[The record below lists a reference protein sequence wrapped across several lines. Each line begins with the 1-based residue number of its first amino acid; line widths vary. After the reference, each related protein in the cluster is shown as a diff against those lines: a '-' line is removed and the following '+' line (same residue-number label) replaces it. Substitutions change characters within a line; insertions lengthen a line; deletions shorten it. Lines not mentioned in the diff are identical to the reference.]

1 MSVSKWAYEP
11 DKCDGYPCPGDC
23 YSCIHGS
30 GVESICESCAH
41 SVVCSDSGFLC
52 HANWNTGS
60 EECPHYMPEPE
71 TGRWIPG
78 NEITVVAYCSVCGWA
93 ACACESDVS
102 DLPFCPNC
110 GARLETED

>member
-23 YSCIHGS
+23 DGCSKSAEENQCDNCIH
-30 GVESICESCAH
+30 AA
-41 SVVCSDSGFLC
+41 VCRF
-52 HANWNTGS
+52 
-60 EECPHYMPEPE
+60 EEPE
-71 TGRWIPG
+71 NPCGYFEPKRETGEWIPG
-78 NEITVVAYCSVCGWA
+78 NEITVVASCSVCGWA

-110 GARLETED
+110 GARLEMED